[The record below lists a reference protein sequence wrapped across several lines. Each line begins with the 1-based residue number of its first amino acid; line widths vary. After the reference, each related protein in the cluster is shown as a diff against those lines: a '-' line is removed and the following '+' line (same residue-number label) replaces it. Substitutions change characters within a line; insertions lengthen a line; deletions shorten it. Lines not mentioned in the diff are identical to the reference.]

1 MPPPPPRRIA
11 ALQQVG
17 KPPINQCST
26 VASPHRSNTAATQ
39 LGWNPPQAYTQQQS
53 ANNKAVY
60 DMVQVSNQ
68 NTHAMATQMAAS
80 FAEVATTTNAQAMQ
94 AVHTM
99 QLAHAASSGNLI
111 NQLARSTRQ
120 AMDQMK
126 NVVSSV
132 IQVQHAQPMHAP
144 TRVGLPLP
152 APNMIMSGGSS
163 GSGGQNP
170 TPVQWTARQGQVGT
184 WNQSYHAWAENPQTD
199 ADWPG
204 WHVHSTWTPIV
215 PPTTSAAENHDWTW
229 EHPHSMGRIWGTTE
243 DECPQPPVGPFDL
256 GQASAALAACS
267 SDEDEEPIYIPEE
280 GNDQSNQWGHG
291 WQRQG
296 LGHQNRL
303 YRHTLFKL

>member
-17 KPPINQCST
+17 KPRINQCST

-60 DMVQVSNQ
+60 DMVQVSNA

-152 APNMIMSGGSS
+152 PNWMMSGGSS

-170 TPVQWTARQGQVGT
+170 TPVQWTESARQGQVGT
-184 WNQSYHAWAENPQTD
+184 WNNSWHAWAENPQTD
-199 ADWPG
+199 TDWPG
-204 WHVHSTWTPIV
+204 WQVQQTWTPIM
-215 PPTTSAAENHDWTW
+215 PPTTSAAEMQQPCWTW
-229 EHPHSMGRIWGTTE
+229 ENPHSMGRICTRCGR
-243 DECPQPPVGPFDL
+243 
-256 GQASAALAACS
+256 SA
-267 SDEDEEPIYIPEE
+267 
-280 GNDQSNQWGHG
+280 W
-291 WQRQG
+291 
-296 LGHQNRL
+296 
-303 YRHTLFKL
+303 K

>member
-26 VASPHRSNTAATQ
+26 VARSNTAATQ

-60 DMVQVSNQ
+60 DMVQVSNA

-111 NQLARSTRQ
+111 NQLAQSTRQ
-120 AMDQMK
+120 ALDQMK
-126 NVVSSV
+126 EVVSSV
-132 IQVQHAQPMHAP
+132 IQVQHPIHAP
-144 TRVGLPLP
+144 TQVGLPLP
-152 APNMIMSGGSS
+152 PNWMMSGGSS

-170 TPVQWTARQGQVGT
+170 TPVQWTESARQGQVGT
-184 WNQSYHAWAENPQTD
+184 WNNSWHAWAENPQTD
-199 ADWPG
+199 TDWPG

-280 GNDQSNQWGHG
+280 GNDQSNHQWGHG